1 MCAMEWKLVKD
12 KDSCAHACARVP
24 VGVCVCVCA
33 SCAFV
38 YKLICFS
45 AGESTHVYGCIC
57 LCVNAHVEKIALGIF
72 PLPCVFETESL
83 TILEFVSWPE
93 SPRNQADSI
102 SLLGMESV
110 HHHSWP
116 IKQM

>member
-1 MCAMEWKLVKD
+1 MCA
-12 KDSCAHACARVP
+12 
-24 VGVCVCVCA
+24 CVCMCLCVH

-57 LCVNAHVEKIALGIF
+57 LGVNAHVEKIALGIF